1 MDGSA
6 RSRSAIDLVRPI
18 VERGDELLLVQV
30 QQPEC
35 GHELERELDYVRRD
49 LGQRARAQI
58 VVGADPARLVL
69 DFAER
74 WRPTLIALAT
84 HGRTG
89 LPRWIRGSVAER
101 ILRGS
106 PCPVL
111 AANERALMR
120 ARGARRTIVIAADPR
135 AERSTV
141 DEALDYLG
149 ELGLLDPDGS
159 RVVVVGA
166 VSPLARGTSQRECAH
181 ARELLEAA
189 CARLARRD
197 VQARIVLSS
206 SPATGLVRALVE
218 EKADLAVLATHGRMG
233 VSRWIHGSVT
243 EEVLRRAWCP
253 VLALHAPAAV
263 CR

>member
-1 MDGSA
+1 MDDSA
-6 RSRSAIDLVRPI
+6 LSRRAVDLIRPI
-18 VERGDELLLVQV
+18 VGRDDELLLVQV
-30 QQPEC
+30 QRP
-35 GHELERELDYVRRD
+35 GELEYELDYVRRD

-89 LPRWIRGSVAER
+89 IPRWIRGSTAER

-106 PCPVL
+106 SCPVL
-111 AANERALMR
+111 AANERALTR
-120 ARGARRTIVIAADPR
+120 ARGAPRTIVIAADPR
-135 AERSTV
+135 GDRSAV
-141 DEALDYLG
+141 DEALDHLG
-149 ELGLLDPDGS
+149 ELGLLDSEAS
-159 RVVVVGA
+159 RVAVVGA
-166 VSPLARGTSQRECAH
+166 VAPPLRGTVQKERAH

-197 VQARIVLSS
+197 VQARVVLSS
-206 SPATGLVRALVE
+206 SPARGLVRALVE
-218 EKADLAVLATHGRMG
+218 ERADLAVLATHGRMG
-233 VSRWIHGSVT
+233 LSRWLHGSVT

-253 VLALHAPAAV
+253 VLALHAPAAAAV
-263 CR
+263 GR